1 MCTTLPESALLPVL
15 FILALTSQPPPQPM
29 GATHPAPERRRA
41 IDTATIR
48 QAMHFST
55 LDGSFAVPYANLTSG
70 VILTGFLI
78 ALGATEFEIGIVAA
92 LPLLGGL
99 LQPLGV
105 EIVRRRGG
113 WRRPVVIA
121 AILSDA
127 SLWMATIAA
136 VLWLE
141 MQFVM
146 LVIIG
151 IIALQQTANAFV
163 GASWTSWMSDL
174 IPPQIRGRFFGRRN
188 FICNASGAVAA
199 IGGGQFV
206 ERVGNGELWS
216 FLLLIGLGMVLR
228 YVSAY
233 FLSRQP
239 EPVPA
244 ISTPGHFLN
253 QISQPLADRNFR
265 FFLTFT
271 VVWGFAVNLSAPFFT
286 VYMMR
291 TLGIDF
297 GLIALFGGM
306 ATAVNLL
313 GQRYWGPICDRY
325 GNHQVM
331 KLTGILIVFQPF
343 WWLFTAEQGFGFYLM
358 GFLNV
363 FGAFTW
369 AGFFMA
375 NTNLMMRIAPDTG
388 KTSYFAVQAALG
400 GASGALGPIVGGGVA
415 GYLMAQPGLVLG
427 FFPEGLK
434 TLFLVSCLLRL
445 AAWTGLLSR
454 IYEPVTK
461 PRINAVLL
469 IRDTARTFNIQQGFN
484 SLLHVFSWAR
494 DRYSPRV
501 RGPEDMA
508 EPAQQKEG

>member
-1 MCTTLPESALLPVL
+1 
-15 FILALTSQPPPQPM
+15 
-29 GATHPAPERRRA
+29 
-41 IDTATIR
+41 
-48 QAMHFST
+48 MHYST
-55 LDGSFAVPYANLTSG
+55 LDGSFAVPYVNLTSG

-78 ALGATEFEIGIVAA
+78 ALGATEFEIGIIAA

-113 WRRPVVIA
+113 WRKPVVIT
-121 AILSDA
+121 AILADA
-127 SLWMATIAA
+127 SLWIASIA
-136 VLWLE
+136 VVLWLE
-141 MQFVM
+141 LQAVM

-151 IIALQQTANAFV
+151 IVALQQTANAFV

-188 FICNASGAVAA
+188 FICNAAGAVAA

-206 ERVGNGELWS
+206 ERVGDGEVWS
-216 FLLLIGLGMVLR
+216 FLFLIGLGVFFR

-244 ISTPGHFLN
+244 ISAPGHFFS
-253 QISQPLADRNFR
+253 QVAQPLVDHNYRV
-265 FFLTFT
+265 FLAFT

-291 TLGIDF
+291 TLEIDF
-297 GLIALFGGM
+297 GIIALFGGL

-313 GQRYWGPICDRY
+313 GQRYWGPVCDRY

-331 KLTGILIVFQPF
+331 KITGLLIVFQPF
-343 WWLFTAEQGFGFYLM
+343 WWLFTAAEGFGFYLM
-358 GFLNV
+358 AILSIV
-363 FGAFTW
+363 GAFTW
-369 AGFFMA
+369 AGYFLA

-400 GASGALGPIVGGGVA
+400 GASGALGPIIGGGVA

-427 FFPEGLK
+427 FLPEGLK

-445 AAWTGLLSR
+445 AAWSGLLSR
-454 IYEPVTK
+454 VHEPVVR
-461 PRINAVLL
+461 PHMNAVLL

-484 SLLHVFSWAR
+484 PLLHVFSWAR
-494 DRYSPRV
+494 DRYSPQIENPDDLSETGR
-501 RGPEDMA
+501 
-508 EPAQQKEG
+508 Q